1 MAGYSISDGTQF
13 EGSPF
18 PKSNTRVIH
27 ACSLVVLTPCLRRP
41 PYSRSVR
48 PQRCPATPPSDA
60 KRLWARPRPP
70 PSRRTH
76 HQGEDSKASRPQR
89 TLNRSLGTHP
99 SPPPAP
105 TRHTVGPTSDN
116 HPTPQPAGHSA
127 RRPREPSGS
136 ATWAPRRD
144 RGGQTPTRRLQ
155 RTTQLPFMN
164 RASNDFP
171 YTGLPGPP
179 SLTFCSVF
187 VFVRVFVCMSV
198 CIFARCRMYA

>member
-1 MAGYSISDGTQF
+1 MISTK
-13 EGSPF
+13 EP
-18 PKSNTRVIH
+18 PEAASNPVPE
-27 ACSLVVLTPCLRRP
+27 TPP
-41 PYSRSVR
+41 IFSE
-48 PQRCPATPPSDA
+48 CPAATLSRHAPRRRRGSGLA
-60 KRLWARPRPP
+60 HGRPRAAGPTTRAR
-70 PSRRTH
+70 SN
-76 HQGEDSKASRPQR
+76 SKASRPQR

-99 SPPPAP
+99 SPLPAP
-105 TRHTVGPTSDN
+105 TRHTGGPTSDN

-155 RTTQLPFMN
+155 RTTQLPFLN
-164 RASNDFP
+164 RVSNDSP
-171 YTGLPGPP
+171 CTGLPGPP